1 VTIGTNRK
9 NELMLMIMLHS
20 FLPAALLLTLGSSE
34 GGLYGTS
41 LEVPSPTTVEIGD
54 ERYGAEADERGP
66 IGGGASYRPVLSGGD
81 RVATTLDELIAAL
94 AETQPG
100 EVVFVPGDVKI
111 DCTARIFVDELV
123 LEIGERVTLASDR
136 GRDGSP
142 GALIFSDALA
152 TRPLIRVTGPDAR
165 ISGLRLRGPDPERR
179 LDHHRRSFREGRGRE
194 YYYEFPV
201 SDGIECSFDRL
212 EVDNCELAG
221 WSHAA
226 IWLKGGTDHHVHHD
240 FIHHNQYQGLGY
252 GVCHDVSTSLIE
264 RNLFDWNRHSI
275 AGTGRPGS
283 GYEATHNIE
292 RGTSLSHCFDMH
304 GGRDR
309 KDGTNV
315 AGTWLKVS
323 RNTFLCP
330 REAVR
335 VRGEPEEEARVTG
348 NWFVHDSPA
357 RAVRGEK
364 RTILGRNAYGLEDPE
379 VLTGD

>member
-1 VTIGTNRK
+1 
-9 NELMLMIMLHS
+9 MLFHL
-20 FLPAALLLTLGSSE
+20 LPAVFLFTPGLG
-34 GGLYGTS
+34 GDGLYGTS
-41 LEVPSPTTVEIGD
+41 LEVPSLTAVEIGG

-66 IGGGASYRPVLSGGD
+66 IGGGAGYRPVLSGGD
-81 RVATTLDELIAAL
+81 RVAATLDELIAAL
-94 AETQPG
+94 AEAQPG
-100 EVVFVPGDVKI
+100 EVVFVPGDAEI
-111 DCTARIFVDELV
+111 DCTARVFVDELV
-123 LEIGERVTLASDR
+123 LELGEGVTLASDR

-142 GALIFSDALA
+142 GALIFSDALS

-165 ISGLRLRGPDPERR
+165 ISGLRVRGPDPERR
-179 LDHHRRSFREGRGRE
+179 LDHHRRSFREERGRK
-194 YYYEFPV
+194 YYYKFPV
-201 SDGIECSFDRL
+201 SDGIECFFDRL
-212 EVDNCELAG
+212 EVDNSELAG

-226 IWLKGGTDHHVHHD
+226 ISLKGGTEHHVHHD

-252 GVCHDVSTSLIE
+252 GICHDVSTSLIE

-283 GYEATHNIE
+283 GYEAIHNIE

-323 RNTFLCP
+323 RNTFLCT
-330 REAVR
+330 REALR

-348 NWFVHDSPA
+348 NWFIHDTPA
-357 RAVRGEK
+357 KAVRGEK
-364 RTILGRNAYGLEDPE
+364 RTILGKNAYGIEEPA
-379 VLTGD
+379 VFPGD